1 MAHIWIVLLYV
12 ISYSFAQ
19 QCDQS
24 SDVGRFD
31 CYPENNASEAE
42 CLARQC
48 CWRAPV
54 ESLNLPTMSPDVDV
68 PYCYYPKDFPN
79 YAIKTNEPTA
89 FGQRITIVKTQATY
103 MPNEILSLTVDLI
116 FETTQ
121 RIRIRIYDPTNKRYE
136 VPIPVPTVETKAN
149 VTDYIVSLNQS
160 PFAIIIIRKSTGSI
174 L

>member
-1 MAHIWIVLLYV
+1 MPG
-12 ISYSFAQ
+12 
-19 QCDQS
+19 
-24 SDVGRFD
+24 DV
-31 CYPENNASEAE
+31 N
-42 CLARQC
+42 
-48 CWRAPV
+48 
-54 ESLNLPTMSPDVDV
+54 V
-68 PYCYYPKDFPN
+68 PYCYYPKDFSN
-79 YAIKTNEPTA
+79 YAIKTSEPTA
-89 FGQRITIVKTQATY
+89 FGQRIIIVKTQATY

-160 PFAIIIIRKSTGSI
+160 PFAIIIIRKSTGTI